1 VETLLG
7 IALGLALAAACG
19 FRVFVPLLALGAAQA
34 TGHLTLAPELSWV
47 GTPPALLAFGVATVA
62 EVVAYSVPWLDN
74 LLDSIATPA
83 AVVAGIVVTASVVT
97 DIDPFWRW
105 TLAVVAGGGL
115 AGTVQS
121 STTVLRAASTGA
133 TGGLVNPLLATGEL
147 GGAVALSIAALVVPL
162 VALVLVLLLLV
173 LMVRWIVRWR
183 RSARAA
189 RRSAASGRGL
199 PDGASPAA
207 PARAPQTW

>member
-1 VETLLG
+1 METLLG

-19 FRVFVPLLALGAAQA
+19 FRVFVPLLALGAAEA
-34 TGHLTLAPELSWV
+34 TGHLTLAPELSWI
-47 GTPPALLAFGVATVA
+47 GSTPALFAFGVATAA
-62 EVVAYSVPWLDN
+62 EIAAYYVPWLDN

-147 GGAVALSIAALVVPL
+147 GGAVGLSLAALVVPL
-162 VALVLVLLLLV
+162 VAFVLALILLF
-173 LMVRWIVRWR
+173 LMVRWIARWR
-183 RSARAA
+183 RSARA
-189 RRSAASGRGL
+189 RRSLAGG
-199 PDGASPAA
+199 PAA
-207 PARAPQTW
+207 PDVGAPVARAPQTW